1 MRESLVW
8 VSRQASQAQSGGER
22 GTLME
27 MAFMLPWTSSPL
39 HDGHGMGE
47 GKTVQ
52 GFTQSE
58 ETEKWE
64 EWRNQGVANKQL

>member
-1 MRESLVW
+1 MSI
-8 VSRQASQAQSGGER
+8 QASEAQSGGER

-27 MAFMLPWTSSPL
+27 MAFMLPWTSSSL
-39 HDGHGMGE
+39 HKGHGMGE

-58 ETEKWE
+58 ETEK
-64 EWRNQGVANKQL
+64 